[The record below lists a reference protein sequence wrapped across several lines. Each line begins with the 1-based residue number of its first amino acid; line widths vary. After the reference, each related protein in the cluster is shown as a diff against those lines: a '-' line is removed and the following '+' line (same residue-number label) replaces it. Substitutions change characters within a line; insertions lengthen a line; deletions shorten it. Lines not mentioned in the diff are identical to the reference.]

1 MDLKQIRTFVAVY
14 EGGSINSAAD
24 RLRVAQPSLSLQ
36 VKNLE
41 ELVGV
46 ALFERHARGVR
57 PTAAGERFYEDC
69 RRILGNVES
78 AAQNMREFATGVSGA
93 LDVGLIPTITKG
105 ALAELLPPF
114 AEDLPNVD
122 IRVVEAFSGTLTDW
136 VMSGELDFAVVT
148 EPPRHDG
155 LEMRVLSSEP
165 LAMISGRDTG
175 RRHLE
180 PVSLSELPPIK
191 LVMPS
196 RQHSLRTMVERYIK
210 VGNIKIER
218 VIEID
223 GLFGTLEFIRNSDFS
238 GIFPV
243 TTIVRDLHKGEY
255 IVNPLEDLQ
264 TTLEYFLVHQT
275 QRPLSPAAREL
286 VIRLEAALHK
296 TSDAWAKVVAKSADV
311 AA

>member
-14 EGGSINSAAD
+14 EDGSINSAAN

-36 VKNLE
+36 IKNLE
-41 ELVGV
+41 DSVGV
-46 ALFERHARGVR
+46 VLFERHARGVR
-57 PTAAGERFYEDC
+57 PTAAGERFYQDC
-69 RRILGNVES
+69 RRILGDVES

-93 LDVGLIPTITKG
+93 LNVGLIPTITKG
-105 ALAELLPPF
+105 ALAEVLPPF
-114 AEDLPNVD
+114 INALPNVD
-122 IRVVEAFSGTLTDW
+122 VRVVEAFSGTLTDW

-180 PVSLSELPPIK
+180 PVILAELPPIK

-196 RQHSLRTMVERYIK
+196 SQHSLRTLIERYIK

-218 VIEID
+218 IIEID
-223 GLFGTLEFIRNSDFS
+223 GLFGSLEFIRNSDFS

-243 TTIVRDLHKGEY
+243 TTIVRDLNQGDY

-275 QRPLSPAAREL
+275 QNPLSPAAREL
-286 VIRLEAALHK
+286 VGRLEEALHR
-296 TSDAWAKVVAKSADV
+296 TAAAWTRVVAKASA
-311 AA
+311 AAA